1 MYKIYHIIWKLR
13 MTIFRC
19 IKKHTTKLMII
30 SSLALVSFNSFAG
43 YTQVSALITGY
54 NECNYYLP
62 NTESE
67 CVISVVDGTNGTQ
80 YLSNIIAK
88 FDINDEDS
96 SKSILD
102 NSTYSE
108 YDPYKDDVAEED
120 WAFSIPGNTEEN
132 KTGTWTF
139 NKGVYKY
146 PDIRFW
152 VAKASNDFRLH
163 WLIEDNSVNNSICD
177 AGNEAADGANLNYA
191 CMNLAASVT
200 SGDWVTPPNAQN
212 GKNFGLSHITFFG
225 GLCDKV
231 AGCAGDSTTS
241 VPEPA
246 SLAILALGLLGLGA
260 RRKLRIKTKI
270 STNN

>member
-1 MYKIYHIIWKLR
+1 
-13 MTIFRC
+13 
-19 IKKHTTKLMII
+19 MII

-62 NTESE
+62 NAESE
-67 CVISVVDGTNGTQ
+67 CVISVEDGTNGTQ

-96 SKSILD
+96 SESILN

-108 YDPYKDDVAEED
+108 YAPYKDDVAKED
-120 WAFSIPGNTEEN
+120 WAFSIPEET
-132 KTGTWTF
+132 KEYTKGTWTF
-139 NKGVYKY
+139 NEGVYKY

-163 WLIEDNSVNNSICD
+163 WLIEDNNLNNSTCNAVND
-177 AGNEAADGANLNYA
+177 AKNNEAADGTNLNYA

-200 SGDWVTPPNAQN
+200 SGDWVTPLNSNN

-231 AGCAGDSTTS
+231 TGCAGDSTTS

-260 RRKLRIKTKI
+260 RRKQRIKTKI
-270 STNN
+270 STSN